1 MSNTFISFWSSNRDG
16 FSSDV
21 SRLEKSIQGTLGEAN
36 QDELNELHDA
46 LHEHFVKIRDT
57 VEEFDKRIEAR
68 QEAERQAEL
77 AERED
82 FILDMDDGTKAKF
95 NGPQGWD
102 SKTGVIMTYDLFDLV
117 VEEGRIT
124 SAKRMYMGRCS
135 SLSEWDINVCNSL
148 LQRV

>member
-1 MSNTFISFWSSNRDG
+1 MDSDIGRLSRELLDTISDCNDQEAKQLHGQMFDHLIAIRNL
-16 FSSDV
+16 V
-21 SRLEKSIQGTLGEAN
+21 EKF
-36 QDELNELHDA
+36 DEQ
-46 LHEHFVKIRDT
+46 
-57 VEEFDKRIEAR
+57 IEAR
-68 QEAERQAEL
+68 QEAERVAEL

-82 FILDMDDGTKAKF
+82 FILDMDDGSKVKF

-117 VEEGRIT
+117 VEEGQIT